1 MDKLTQ
7 KEKEE
12 ALDKLCLQYPV
23 WFFELL
29 TEVRGSPFV
38 LERYQI
44 KYLTDPTSFKITN
57 KTRQAGGSLIVAS
70 AKFFKAYRKESY
82 RCDIVSVN
90 QKEASD
96 KITTIRNLWESLPI
110 RWRHPLSKDNE
121 LTIAFHAGRRR
132 SVINSIA
139 ASAGV
144 RGGQKD
150 VVFDEA
156 AHIPNFDQL
165 FVAALPATIRDKG
178 GFDVISTPLGNQGR
192 FAEIW
197 LNSNGKYS
205 HWGRHE
211 FYWWH
216 VSEFCDDIDAADK
229 AWKHEYQQSVSA
241 MPDFFDRFGGER
253 IKEVASSLTWEEF
266 LQEYCGILID
276 EASAFFPWEL
286 INKVRK
292 QTEREP
298 GSEEWLDLWYS
309 RPVDNDNE
317 VYIGVDFAEGRSSS
331 SDSTSIQIIEK
342 GEDGIMRLRHSSDL
356 KGEQWSNFEAQ
367 LDLIS
372 DLIDRFRPTRVV
384 VDETGLG
391 RKLAQDL
398 KERHGGL
405 IEPITFTNPIKEQM
419 ALNVKGLME
428 RNRIWIPF
436 DNKKIAHQIHA
447 IQRSVT
453 ISGNTTYAGKP
464 HDDMFWALALACKG
478 AHRTSFRIF
487 TVG

>member
-7 KEKEE
+7 KEKEA
-12 ALDKLCLQYPV
+12 ALDKLCLDYPV

-44 KYLTDPTSFKITN
+44 DYLIDPTSFKITN

-70 AKFFKAYRKESY
+70 SKFFKAYRREAY

-96 KITTIRNLWESLPI
+96 KITTIRNFWESLPM
-110 RWRHPLSKDNE
+110 RWRHPLTKDNE
-121 LTIAFHAGRRR
+121 LSIGFHPGRRR
-132 SVINSIA
+132 SVINSVA

-156 AHIPNFDQL
+156 AHIQNFDQL

-178 GFDVISTPLGNQGR
+178 GFDVLSTPLGNQGR

-197 LNSNGKYS
+197 LNQNGKYG
-205 HWGRHE
+205 HWARHE

-216 VSEFCDDIDAADK
+216 VSEFCSDIVAADK
-229 AWKHEYQQSVSA
+229 AWKEEYNKNASA
-241 MPDFFDRFGGER
+241 MPEFFERFGGER

-266 LQEYCGILID
+266 LQEYCGVLID
-276 EASAFFPWEL
+276 EATAFFSWEL
-286 INKVRK
+286 INSVRK
-292 QTEREP
+292 QTEPQP
-298 GSEEWLDLWYS
+298 GSPDFLDQWFA
-309 RPVDNDNE
+309 RPDDNDNE
-317 VYIGVDFAEGRSSS
+317 VFIGIDFAEGRSST
-331 SDSTSIQIIEK
+331 SDATSIQVVEK
-342 GEDGIMRLRHSSDL
+342 DQEGRMLLRHSTDL
-356 KGEQWSNFEAQ
+356 KGEQFANFDTQ
-367 LDLIS
+367 LKIIA
-372 DLIDRFRPTRVV
+372 DLIDRFRPNRVI

-398 KERHGGL
+398 KAEHGGL
-405 IEPITFTNPIKEQM
+405 IEPVTFTNVNKEQM
-419 ALNVKGLME
+419 ALNIKGLME
-428 RNRIWIPF
+428 RNRVWIPF
-436 DNKKIAHQIHA
+436 DNKKLAHQIHA
-447 IQRSVT
+447 VKRT
-453 ISGNTTYAGKP
+453 LTPSGNTTYAGKP